1 MKRTYKY
8 ALSAVLSACLV
19 VPAVAQTGFPDVK
32 DTHWAA
38 DSVNRLKLSGLV
50 HGFKDGEYKGDR
62 TMTRYEMASAVYA
75 IYAKLVCFNE
85 EIDKKI
91 KALEAKINSIKPN
104 EPAQS
109 PDLSDIKTA
118 LADMRNEFGSMKAW
132 GNDLVQLKRMS
143 SAYSTEL
150 KSLGVDIKEMQ
161 KNISDVSARV
171 AKLESAP
178 KGLMITGDA
187 NFWVGGASTA
197 NGAFGVVNQDGMFIG
212 SNPAGA
218 GFDTLTVLH
227 ELGVTI
233 EDKKATIPYKAEI
246 VIGNT
251 LNDSEG
257 FGNQVYDRNNLPQ
270 QIFSAKDS
278 VYIHELTG
286 MYRPWDIKVGR
297 QGVMLNKFIL
307 RRPDTTSFYMN
318 KRWDDHTFRM
328 DGAVM
333 GFAGGAGSVFMGQ
346 VSNAQNTDNNP
357 IQPIR
362 LNTLQVQRMMGG
374 TYDIKFGG
382 DKGKISASY
391 VDFDGAGT
399 GFAFSQPFG
408 AGRPLGNVQTVISR
422 YNVYGADLTYN
433 TGGLNFELG
442 GGKSIGLGFQTFG
455 GGNTSTNGKTGS
467 DTQNLDTIIDR
478 ANGRWDVG
486 VGSHNDDHS
495 FHLGYRSV
503 EANYAAP
510 GDWGRISIFR
520 NLTDTKAYNAMAS
533 IKVNKK
539 IGLHGWYE
547 KGDAIRGIGNYA
559 SWRAGIGTELT
570 SKWDADLTFEDT
582 DFKGG
587 FKGIVNG
594 SHSRFNTLKLG
605 YDVGAM
611 RSFNVFWQQSTLLG
625 VGYGQFPRTEQKG
638 DFYGFQYS
646 IKF

>member
-8 ALSAVLSACLV
+8 ALSAVLGAGLV

-85 EIDKKI
+85 EVDKKI

-104 EPAQS
+104 EPAAA

-118 LADMRNEFGSMKAW
+118 LSDMRNEFGSMKAW
-132 GNDLVQLKRMS
+132 GSDLAQLKRMS

-150 KSLGVDIKEMQ
+150 KSLGVDIKDMQ

-171 AKLESAP
+171 AKLENSP
-178 KGLMITGDA
+178 KGGMTLSGDA
-187 NFWVGGASTA
+187 NFWVGAAGTA
-197 NGAFGVVNQDGMFIG
+197 NGAFGVLNQDGMFIG
-212 SNPAGA
+212 SNSGGA
-218 GFDTLTVLH
+218 GFDSLTVLH
-227 ELGVTI
+227 EFGFVI
-233 EDKKATIPYKAEI
+233 EDKKAQVPYRAEI
-246 VIGNT
+246 VVGNT
-251 LNDSEG
+251 MNDGDG
-257 FGNQVYDRNNLPQ
+257 FGNQVYDLNNLPQ
-270 QIFSAKDS
+270 QIFSSNDS
-278 VYIHELTG
+278 VWIHELTG
-286 MYRPWDIKVGR
+286 TYRPWDMKVGR
-297 QGVMLNKFIL
+297 QGKMLSSFIL
-307 RRPDTTSFYMN
+307 KRPDNTSFYKN
-318 KRWDDHTFRM
+318 KRWDDHNYLM
-328 DGAVM
+328 DGATM
-333 GFAGGAGSVFMGQ
+333 GFAGGAGSVFIGQ
-346 VSNAQNTDNNP
+346 VSNATNTDDNV

-362 LNTLQVQRMMGG
+362 MNTLQVRRMMGG
-374 TYDIKFGG
+374 TYKFKLG
-382 DKGKISASY
+382 DKGGITATY
-391 VDFDGAGT
+391 VDFDGAG
-399 GFAFSQPFG
+399 ASFG
-408 AGRPLGNVQTVISR
+408 PIGQPLGNLQTVIAR

-433 TGGLNFELG
+433 AGGLNFEAG
-442 GGKSIGLGFQTFG
+442 GGKSIGLGFQGFG
-455 GGNTSTNGKTGS
+455 GGNISTDGKTGS

-478 ANGRWDVG
+478 ANGRWNVG
-486 VGSHNDDHS
+486 VGSHTDDHS

-533 IKVNKK
+533 VKLNKK
-539 IGLHGWYE
+539 MNAHGWYE
-547 KGDAIRGIGNYA
+547 KGEAIQGVGNYA

-582 DFKGG
+582 NFKGG
-587 FKGIVNG
+587 FKGILNG
-594 SHSRFNTLKLG
+594 AHSRFNTLRLG
-605 YDVGAM
+605 YDVGAN
-611 RSFNVFWQQSTLLG
+611 RSFNAFWQQSTFQG
-625 VGYGQFPRTEQKG
+625 INIGRGGPPRVDKG